1 MASLSVDQWIFFND
15 IATIEAQ
22 ALGFAMHLINKI
34 LLFSL
39 VVESDSLQIIQLMLQ

>member
-1 MASLSVDQWIFFND
+1 MDFSND

-34 LLFSL
+34 SLFPL
-39 VVESDSLQIIQLMLQ
+39 VVESDSLQMVQLMLQ